1 MKILVIRFSS
11 IGDIVLTSPIVR
23 CLARQLNAEVH
34 FLTKKSYASIVE
46 SNPHIDRVHSIQSS
60 VKEVEADLKAAKF
73 DYIIDLH
80 KNLRSFQVRR
90 ILDAKYHTFSKIN
103 LEKWMVV
110 NLKWNILPDCHIVD
124 RCFEAVKS
132 LGVKNDGMG
141 LDFYT
146 DGLEVRSPSDEPYM
160 AFSIGGAHATKRL
173 PREKIKDICARIKSR
188 VILLGGPEDH
198 EVGTFVAKDLS
209 HVENGAGNYA
219 LQESAYL
226 IDQAQLVITHDT
238 GLMHIAAAFRK
249 PIISIWGNT
258 IPEFGMYPYYPS
270 NTQIP
275 HHTFEIK
282 ELGCRPCSKIGHAS
296 CPKKHFKCME
306 DQDVENIARV
316 ANRLLSELISA

>member
-11 IGDIVLTSPIVR
+11 IGDIVLTTPIVR

-34 FLTKKSYASIVE
+34 FLTKKSYASIVR

-60 VKEVEADLKAAKF
+60 VKEVEADLKAVQF

-90 ILDAKYHTFSKIN
+90 ILTAKYHTFSKIN

-110 NLKWNILPDCHIVD
+110 NLKWNILPDLHIVD
-124 RCFEAVKS
+124 RYFEAVKS

-146 DGLEVRSPSDEPYM
+146 DGIEVQSPSHEPYM

-173 PREKIKDICARIKSR
+173 SREKIKDICARIKSR

-198 EVGTFVAKDLS
+198 EVGTFVVKDLS

-226 IDQAQLVITHDT
+226 VDQAQLVITHDT

-270 NTQIP
+270 SAQIP
-275 HHTFEIK
+275 HHTFEVK

-306 DQDVENIARV
+306 DQDVENIAQA

>member
-11 IGDIVLTSPIVR
+11 IGDIVLTTPIIR
-23 CLARQLNAEVH
+23 CLSRQLKAEVH
-34 FLTKKSYASIVE
+34 FLTKKSYASIVG
-46 SNPHIDRVHSIQSS
+46 SNPHIDKVHGIQSS
-60 VKEVEADLKAAKF
+60 VKEVEADLKAARF

-80 KNLRSFQVRR
+80 KNLRSFQVRKM
-90 ILDAKYHTFSKIN
+90 INSKYHTFSKIN
-103 LEKWMVV
+103 LQKWMVV

-132 LGVKNDGMG
+132 LGVKNDGLG

-146 DGLEVRSPSDEPYM
+146 DGIQVPLSTEDAYT

-173 PREKIKDICARIKSR
+173 PREKIREICARIKSK
-188 VILLGGPEDH
+188 VILLGGPGDQ
-198 EVGTFVAKDLS
+198 EVGKFVAKDLS
-209 HVENGAGNYA
+209 HVENKAGNYS
-219 LQESAYL
+219 LQESAYM
-226 IDQAQLVITHDT
+226 IDQSQLVITHDT
-238 GLMHIAAAFRK
+238 GLMHIAAAYQK

-270 NTQIP
+270 NAQIP
-275 HHTFEIK
+275 HHTFEVND
-282 ELGCRPCSKIGHAS
+282 LACRPCSKIGYDS

-306 DQDVENIARV
+306 DQDVESIAWT